1 MAQCDLEEPEC
12 KRCEKSGLR
21 CLGYDKGRNFLPHTL
36 KAKHT
41 PDGEV
46 VRPVRHNVTHLKPLS
61 LSSFSTM
68 TASAEIRTQLF
79 SNFMGDFFVP
89 NAKAKDDSMYFLMAQ
104 FPIRAGQSVLIDR
117 SVMALVAA
125 FLGRAKRDQA
135 MTVQGMQIYNTALK
149 IMRHTLQRSRSKDQ
163 QEGANLLSSTLILH
177 TYEVG
182 L

>member
-1 MAQCDLEEPEC
+1 MAQCDLEKPEC
-12 KRCEKSGLR
+12 RRCEKSGLR

-36 KAKHT
+36 KAKRT

-46 VRPVRHNVTHLKPLS
+46 IRPVRHNVTHLKPLS

-104 FPIRAGQSVLIDR
+104 FPIRAGQSELIDR

-125 FLGRAKRDQA
+125 FLGRAKKDQA
-135 MTVQGMQIYNTALK
+135 MIVQGMQIYNTALNVL
-149 IMRHTLQRSRSKDQ
+149 RCTLQRSRAKDQ

-177 TYEVG
+177 TYEVSS
-182 L
+182 